1 MSSRHPTAPSVAVR
15 SDISMSIASR
25 DNNVSSQQASETIRW
40 KRFRQLLPSNT
51 KINAEPAILLSGIS
65 FGVFISVTPLF
76 TVWAR
81 CVEIFSK
88 ELELTS
94 NATRFCSEIMVFND
108 TSYLDRVERD
118 IADTTVYIQLCSTLL
133 TLISSPLVG
142 AWSDFHGRRKPFILC
157 CFSITIYSFIHIIA
171 VMAYEKVNL
180 YYFLFLAECINGLF
194 GGIFMLITVS
204 STIVT
209 DDSRSE
215 LSQSGS
221 GIPLR
226 IAIASALQ
234 FIGLTL
240 GTLLFSIFSVPVA
253 LTSEEHVRGYFRSYV
268 VAAACAMLTL
278 VYVIFFVRETHR
290 PITGQS
296 QVNVSNGYSFLTY
309 MRYYIIESV
318 SVIRIRRPGWTR
330 LCFNLS
336 ILYMFL
342 DFMTLDNQLTLLIL
356 KRHPLSWSDELFDK
370 YLVIKGIILSVGT
383 ILTSLMLRFFN
394 CVGKES
400 ILLLIS
406 IAATGFMFLLLAVA
420 KSTEFI
426 FLGLIFA
433 LFTGGFS
440 PSLKTILSKMVSKE
454 ETGRLFAMVS
464 LVIVLCPLAT
474 KLFYYK
480 IYELTL
486 DTWPGF
492 VFFLMAMIHVIVFVG
507 QILVHVLMYPLWASE
522 NSPMST
528 AETSEQRSNVS
539 DGTNNSTEAVA
550 SNSDEWQHLVDRY
563 D

>member
-1 MSSRHPTAPSVAVR
+1 MSSRHPVAPSVAVR
-15 SDISMSIASR
+15 SDISMSVASR
-25 DNNVSSQQASETIRW
+25 DNNVTPSQQASETKCW
-40 KRFRQLLPSNT
+40 KSFRQLLPSNN
-51 KINAEPAILLSGIS
+51 KINAEPAILLSSIS
-65 FGVFISVTPLF
+65 FGVFISVSPLF
-76 TVWAR
+76 TLWAR
-81 CVEIFSK
+81 CVEIFGK

-94 NATRFCSEIMVFND
+94 NATRFCSEIMVLNN

-133 TLISSPLVG
+133 TLISAPMVG

-157 CFSITIYSFIHIIA
+157 CFSITIYSLIQIVA
-171 VMAYEKVNL
+171 VMTYEKVNL

-194 GGIFMLITVS
+194 GGLFMLITIS

-209 DDSRSE
+209 DDSRIE
-215 LSQSGS
+215 LSRSGS

-226 IAIASALQ
+226 IAIASAFQ

-240 GTLLFSIFSVPVA
+240 GTLLFSVFSVPVA

-268 VAAACAMLTL
+268 VAAACAILTL

-290 PITGQS
+290 PVTGQS
-296 QVNVSNGYSFLTY
+296 QVNVSSSYSFLTKV
-309 MRYYIIESV
+309 RYYIIESV

-342 DFMTLDNQLTLLIL
+342 DFTTMDNQLTLLVL

-400 ILLLIS
+400 ILLLTS
-406 IAATGFMFLLLAVA
+406 IAAAAFMFLILAIA
-420 KSTEFI
+420 KSTELI

-440 PSLKTILSKMVSKE
+440 PSLKTILSRMVSKE

-492 VFFLMAMIHVIVFVG
+492 VFLLMAMIHVIVFVG
-507 QILVHVLMYPLWASE
+507 QILVHLLMYPLWASE

-539 DGTNNSTEAVA
+539 DGTNSMEAVA
-550 SNSDEWQHLVDRY
+550 SNSDEWQHLVD
-563 D
+563 DD